1 MKTNSVIRFAKTKIA
16 EVDSQ
21 AAPYDDARL
30 LVDIDDAIQ
39 ELTIR
44 SVPGFDAYAIDVEEP
59 DPDDAIVPEL
69 TTQHGY
75 IVAYLVACARL
86 QEAYINRMNRGELG
100 ISWTSGLESESTVSA
115 AKAYQGLIAGLKQ
128 QANELLLHE
137 QMQRTQGARIY

>member
-16 EVDSQ
+16 EVDTQ

-30 LVDIDDAIQ
+30 LLDIDDVIQ
-39 ELTIR
+39 ELAVR
-44 SVPGFDAYAIDVEEP
+44 SVPGFDGYAIDVEEP
-59 DPDDAIVPEL
+59 DPDDAVVPEM
-69 TTQHGY
+69 TSQHGL

-86 QEAYINRMNRGELG
+86 QESYITRMNRGELG

-115 AKAYQGLIAGLKQ
+115 AKAYQGLIATLRQ
-128 QANELLLHE
+128 QANELLIHE